1 MKTIVMQRASG
12 IWTRL
17 RVSKKEQKE
26 QEAYRRVREKYGVI
40 FDGQHTAIVLEMWL
54 MDKEQKVDCLK

>member
-1 MKTIVMQRASG
+1 MKTIVIQGASG
-12 IWTRL
+12 TWTRL

-40 FDGQHTAIVLEMWL
+40 FDGLYAVVVWEMWL
-54 MDKEQKVDCLK
+54 MDKEQKIDCLK